1 MNGISTYNYNAEV
14 LDHGC
19 LSAEGDV
26 GRDKKWSHDTSKF
39 IQTLEVNQHTSIDS
53 ESFLIKPLHNIEQFK
68 TVNY

>member
-26 GRDKKWSHDTSKF
+26 GRDKNGFSPWVNLFKVWKSIN
-39 IQTLEVNQHTSIDS
+39 IQVL
-53 ESFLIKPLHNIEQFK
+53 
-68 TVNY
+68 TVRVF